1 MAQSRVAV
9 LGLGIMGAGMA
20 NNLLRAGF
28 PVNVY
33 NRDAAKSA
41 PFASTAGARVASS
54 PRDAASDADV
64 VISMVADDRASR
76 AVWMGEQGALAG
88 VKKGALLIE
97 SSTLTVAWVEELAK
111 AATAAGAELIDA
123 PVTGSRDHAAAGQLF
138 FLVGGSA
145 EALERATA
153 GSLRD
158 EPGHRPSR
166 SHGFRRADEVD
177 QQLRLR
183 RAGRGARRG
192 DRADRAQRP
201 RSRSRRLDVLYSGAP
216 GSPLVK
222 TLGPRMAARDF
233 QTFFFLRL
241 MEKDLTYAK
250 EEAARRGV
258 TLETVTAALS
268 LFDRAIAD
276 GHGDKDFT
284 AIVESVR

>member
-33 NRDAAKSA
+33 NRDASKSA
-41 PFASTAGARVASS
+41 PFAGTGARVATS

-64 VISMVADDRASR
+64 VISMVSDDRASR
-76 AVWMGEQGALAG
+76 AVWMGDEGALGG
-88 VKKGALLIE
+88 VKKGALLID
-97 SSTLTVAWVEELAK
+97 SSTLTVSWVEELSK
-111 AATAAGAELIDA
+111 AAQAAGAEFIDA
-123 PVTGSRDHAAAGQLF
+123 PVTGSRDHAAAGQLL
-138 FLVGGSA
+138 FLVGGSEA
-145 EALERATA
+145 ALERAKPVLSVMSRGIVHLGPT
-153 GSLRD
+153 GSGALVKLINNFVCGVQAAALA
-158 EPGHRPSR
+158 EG
-166 SHGFRRADEVD
+166 
-177 QQLRLR
+177 LRLIENSNL
-183 RAGRGARRG
+183 
-192 DRADRAQRP
+192 DRDKT
-201 RSRSRRLDVLYSGAP
+201 LDVLYNGAP

-233 QTFFFLRL
+233 QPPFFFLRL
-241 MEKDLTYAK
+241 MDKDLTYAK
-250 EEAARRGV
+250 EEAARRGL
-258 TLETVTAALS
+258 TLETATAALS

>member
-33 NRDAAKSA
+33 NRDASKSA
-41 PFASTAGARVASS
+41 PFASTEGARVASS
-54 PRDAASDADV
+54 PADAASDADV
-64 VISMVADDRASR
+64 VISMVSDDRASR
-76 AVWMGEQGALAG
+76 AVWLGDQGALST

-111 AATAAGAELIDA
+111 AAQSAGAELIDA
-123 PVTGSRDHAAAGQLF
+123 PVTGSRDHAAAGQLL
-138 FLVGGSA
+138 FLVGGSDA
-145 EALERATA
+145 ALERAKPVLSVMSRAIVPLGPTGSGALMKLINNFVCGVQATA
-153 GSLRD
+153 LAEGLRFI
-158 EPGHRPSR
+158 EASN
-166 SHGFRRADEVD
+166 
-177 QQLRLR
+177 L
-183 RAGRGARRG
+183 
-192 DRADRAQRP
+192 DRDKA
-201 RSRSRRLDVLYSGAP
+201 LDVLYTGAP

-233 QTFFFLRL
+233 QTFFFLKL

-258 TLETVTAALS
+258 TLETAATAIS
-268 LFDRAIAD
+268 LFDRAIAE
-276 GHGDKDFT
+276 GNGDKDFT

>member
-1 MAQSRVAV
+1 MGQPRVAV

-20 NNLLRAGF
+20 SNLLRAGF

-41 PFASTAGARVASS
+41 PFASTGGARVATS
-54 PRDAASDADV
+54 PADAASDADV
-64 VISMVADDRASR
+64 IISMVSDDRASW
-76 AVWMGEQGALAG
+76 AVWTGEQGALSG
-88 VKKGALLIE
+88 VKKGALMIE
-97 SSTLTVAWVEELAK
+97 SSTLTVAWIEELSK
-111 AATAAGAELIDA
+111 AAQAAGAELIDA
-123 PVTGSRDHAAAGQLF
+123 PVTGSRDHAAAGQLL

-145 EALERATA
+145 EALERATPVLSVMSRA
-153 GSLRD
+153 IVHLGPTGSGALMKLINNFVCGVQAAALA
-158 EPGHRPSR
+158 EG
-166 SHGFRRADEVD
+166 
-177 QQLRLR
+177 LRLIEQSDL
-183 RAGRGARRG
+183 AR
-192 DRADRAQRP
+192 DQA
-201 RSRSRRLDVLYSGAP
+201 LDVLYNGAP

-233 QTFFFLRL
+233 QTFFFLKL

-250 EEAARRGV
+250 AEAARRGV
-258 TLETVTAALS
+258 TLETATAALS

>member
-20 NNLLRAGF
+20 NSLLRAGF

-33 NRDAAKSA
+33 NRDTAKSA
-41 PFASTAGARVASS
+41 PFASTGARIATS

-64 VISMVADDRASR
+64 VISMVADDRASK
-76 AVWMGEQGALAG
+76 AVWMGDQGALAG

-97 SSTLTVAWVEELAK
+97 SSTLSVAWVEELSK
-111 AATAAGAELIDA
+111 AAQSAGAELIDA

-138 FLVGGSA
+138 FLIGGTA
-145 EALERATA
+145 DAFERAKPVLSVMSRGLAHLGPT
-153 GSLRD
+153 GSGALVKLINNFVCGVQAAALA
-158 EPGHRPSR
+158 EG
-166 SHGFRRADEVD
+166 
-177 QQLRLR
+177 LRLIESSNL
-183 RAGRGARRG
+183 
-192 DRADRAQRP
+192 DRDKT
-201 RSRSRRLDVLYSGAP
+201 LEVLYNGAP

-233 QTFFFLRL
+233 QPFFFLKL
-241 MEKDLTYAK
+241 MDKDLTYAK
-250 EEAARRGV
+250 SEAARRGI
-258 TLETVTAALS
+258 TLETATAALS

>member
-64 VISMVADDRASR
+64 VISMVSDDRASR
-76 AVWMGEQGALAG
+76 AVWMGDQGALAG
-88 VKKGALLIE
+88 LKKGALLIE
-97 SSTLTVAWVEELAK
+97 SSTLTVKWVEELAK
-111 AATAAGAELIDA
+111 AATDAGAELIDA
-123 PVTGSRDHAAAGQLF
+123 PVTGSRDHAAAGQLL

-145 EALERATA
+145 EALERATPILSVMSRGIVHLGPT
-153 GSLRD
+153 GSGALVKLINNFVCGVQAAALAEAMVVIERSNLDRD
-158 EPGHRPSR
+158 KT
-166 SHGFRRADEVD
+166 
-177 QQLRLR
+177 
-183 RAGRGARRG
+183 
-192 DRADRAQRP
+192 
-201 RSRSRRLDVLYSGAP
+201 LDVLYSGAP

-241 MEKDLTYAK
+241 MEKDLTYAN

-258 TLETVTAALS
+258 TLETVPAALS

>member
-20 NNLLRAGF
+20 KNLLRAGY

-33 NRDAAKSA
+33 NRDSAKSA
-41 PFASTAGARVASS
+41 PFAASGARVATS

-64 VISMVADDRASR
+64 VISMVSDDRASR
-76 AVWMGEQGALAG
+76 AVWMGDQGALAG
-88 VKKGALLIE
+88 MKKGALLIE
-97 SSTLTVAWVEELAK
+97 SSTLTVAWIEELAK
-111 AATAAGAELIDA
+111 AAQAAGADLIDA
-123 PVTGSRDHAAAGQLF
+123 PVTGSRDHAASGQLL
-138 FLVGGSA
+138 FLVGGSP
-145 EALERATA
+145 EAVERAKPVLSVMSRAIVPLGPT
-153 GSLRD
+153 GSGALMKLINNFVCGVQAAALAEGIRLIEQSSLGRD
-158 EPGHRPSR
+158 E
-166 SHGFRRADEVD
+166 A
-177 QQLRLR
+177 
-183 RAGRGARRG
+183 
-192 DRADRAQRP
+192 
-201 RSRSRRLDVLYSGAP
+201 LDVLYNGAP

-233 QTFFFLRL
+233 QPFFFLKL

-250 EEAARRGV
+250 QEAASRGLN
-258 TLETVTAALS
+258 LETATAAIT

>member
-20 NNLLRAGF
+20 SNLLRAGF

-41 PFASTAGARVASS
+41 PFAASGARVATS

-64 VISMVADDRASR
+64 VISMVSDDRASR
-76 AVWMGEQGALAG
+76 AVWMGDQGALSG
-88 VKKGALLIE
+88 VKKGALLID
-97 SSTLTVAWVEELAK
+97 SSTLTVSWIEELSK
-111 AATAAGAELIDA
+111 AAQAAGAEFIDA
-123 PVTGSRDHAAAGQLF
+123 PVTGSRDHAAAGQLL
-138 FLVGGSA
+138 FLVGGSDA
-145 EALERATA
+145 ALERAKPVLSVMSRAIVHLGPT
-153 GSLRD
+153 GSGALMKLINNFVCAVQAVALAEGIRFIEQSNLGRD
-158 EPGHRPSR
+158 Q
-166 SHGFRRADEVD
+166 A
-177 QQLRLR
+177 
-183 RAGRGARRG
+183 
-192 DRADRAQRP
+192 
-201 RSRSRRLDVLYSGAP
+201 LDVLYNGAP

-233 QTFFFLRL
+233 QPFFFLKL

-250 EEAARRGV
+250 EEAARRGI
-258 TLETVTAALS
+258 TLETAATAIS

>member
-20 NNLLRAGF
+20 DNLLRAGF

-41 PFASTAGARVASS
+41 PFAASGARVATS
-54 PRDAASDADV
+54 PADAASDADV
-64 VISMVADDRASR
+64 VISMVSDDRASR

-97 SSTLTVAWVEELAK
+97 SSTLTVSWIEELSK
-111 AATAAGAELIDA
+111 AAQSAGAELIDA
-123 PVTGSRDHAAAGQLF
+123 PVTGSRDHAAAGQLL
-138 FLVGGSA
+138 FLVGGSDA
-145 EALERATA
+145 ALERAKPVLSVMSRAIVHLGPT
-153 GSLRD
+153 GSGALMKLINNFVCAVQAAALAEGVRFIEQSNLERD
-158 EPGHRPSR
+158 Q
-166 SHGFRRADEVD
+166 A
-177 QQLRLR
+177 
-183 RAGRGARRG
+183 
-192 DRADRAQRP
+192 
-201 RSRSRRLDVLYSGAP
+201 LDVLYNGAP

-233 QTFFFLRL
+233 QPPFFFLKL

-258 TLETVTAALS
+258 TLETAAAAIS
-268 LFDRAIAD
+268 LFERAIAA

>member
-1 MAQSRVAV
+1 MSQARVAV

-41 PFASTAGARVASS
+41 PFAASGARVATS
-54 PRDAASDADV
+54 PRDAASDADI
-64 VISMVADDRASR
+64 VISMVSDDRASR
-76 AVWMGEQGALAG
+76 AVWMGEDGALAG

-97 SSTLTVAWVEELAK
+97 SSTLTVSWIEELAK
-111 AATAAGAELIDA
+111 AAAAAGAELIDA
-123 PVTGSRDHAAAGQLF
+123 PVTGSRDHAASGQLL
-138 FLVGGSA
+138 FLVGGSDA
-145 EALERATA
+145 ALERAKPVLSVMSRGIVFLGPT
-153 GSLRD
+153 GSGALMKLINNFVCGVQAAALA
-158 EPGHRPSR
+158 EG
-166 SHGFRRADEVD
+166 
-177 QQLRLR
+177 LRLIEQSNL
-183 RAGRGARRG
+183 GRDA
-192 DRADRAQRP
+192 A
-201 RSRSRRLDVLYSGAP
+201 LDVLYTGAP

-233 QTFFFLRL
+233 QPFFFLKL

-250 EEAARRGV
+250 EEAARRGL
-258 TLETVTAALS
+258 TLETATAAIS

>member
-41 PFASTAGARVASS
+41 PFAASGARVATS
-54 PRDAASDADV
+54 PRDAASDADI
-64 VISMVADDRASR
+64 VISMVSDDRASR
-76 AVWMGEQGALAG
+76 AVWLGDEGALSG

-97 SSTLTVAWVEELAK
+97 SSTLSVAWVEELSK
-111 AATAAGAELIDA
+111 AAQSAGAELIDA

-138 FLVGGSA
+138 FLIGGTA
-145 EALERATA
+145 DAFERAKPVLSVMSRGLAHLGPT
-153 GSLRD
+153 GSGALVKLINNFVCGVQAAALA
-158 EPGHRPSR
+158 EG
-166 SHGFRRADEVD
+166 
-177 QQLRLR
+177 LRLIESSNL
-183 RAGRGARRG
+183 
-192 DRADRAQRP
+192 DRDKT
-201 RSRSRRLDVLYSGAP
+201 LEVLYNGAP

-233 QTFFFLRL
+233 QPFFFLKL
-241 MEKDLTYAK
+241 MDKDLTYAK
-250 EEAARRGV
+250 SEAARRGI
-258 TLETVTAALS
+258 TLETATAALS

>member
-1 MAQSRVAV
+1 MAQPRVAV

-41 PFASTAGARVASS
+41 PFAASGARVSTS
-54 PRDAASDADV
+54 PRDAARDADV
-64 VISMVADDRASR
+64 VISMVSDDRASR
-76 AVWMGEQGALAG
+76 AVWMGEQGALSS

-97 SSTLTVAWVEELAK
+97 SSTLTVAWVEELSK
-111 AATAAGAELIDA
+111 AALAAGADLIDA
-123 PVTGSRDHAAAGQLF
+123 PVTGSRDHAAAGQLL

-145 EALERATA
+145 EALERAKPVLSVMSRGIVPLGPT
-153 GSLRD
+153 GSGALMKLINNFVCAVQAAALAEGIRFIEQSNLGRD
-158 EPGHRPSR
+158 E
-166 SHGFRRADEVD
+166 A
-177 QQLRLR
+177 
-183 RAGRGARRG
+183 
-192 DRADRAQRP
+192 
-201 RSRSRRLDVLYSGAP
+201 LDVLYNGAP

-233 QTFFFLRL
+233 QPFFFLKL
-241 MEKDLTYAK
+241 MEKDVTYAK
-250 EEAARRGV
+250 QEAARRGI
-258 TLETVTAALS
+258 TLETATAALS

>member
-1 MAQSRVAV
+1 MGQPRVAV

-41 PFASTAGARVASS
+41 PFASTAGARVATS
-54 PRDAASDADV
+54 PGDAASDADV
-64 VISMVADDRASR
+64 VISMVSDDRASR
-76 AVWMGEQGALAG
+76 AVWMGEQGALSG

-97 SSTLTVAWVEELAK
+97 SSTLTVAWVEELSK
-111 AATAAGAELIDA
+111 AAQSAGVELIDA
-123 PVTGSRDHAAAGQLF
+123 PVTGSRDHAAAGQLL

-145 EALERATA
+145 DALERAKPVLSVMSRGIVHLGPT
-153 GSLRD
+153 GSGALMKLINNFVCGVQAAALAEGIRLIEQSDLGRD
-158 EPGHRPSR
+158 Q
-166 SHGFRRADEVD
+166 A
-177 QQLRLR
+177 
-183 RAGRGARRG
+183 
-192 DRADRAQRP
+192 
-201 RSRSRRLDVLYSGAP
+201 LDVLYNGAP

-233 QTFFFLRL
+233 QTFFFLKL
-241 MEKDLTYAK
+241 MEKDLTYAR
-250 EEAARRGV
+250 EEAARRGL
-258 TLETVTAALS
+258 TLETATAAIS